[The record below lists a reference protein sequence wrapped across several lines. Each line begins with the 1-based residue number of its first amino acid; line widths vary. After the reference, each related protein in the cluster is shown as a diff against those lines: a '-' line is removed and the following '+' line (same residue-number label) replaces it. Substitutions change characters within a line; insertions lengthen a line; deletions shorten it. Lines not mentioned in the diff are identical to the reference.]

1 VTLEFEPKVANELVA
16 GARQSFIISA
26 ATSGIMMVA
35 ALIAFV
41 LLRRRE
47 ITEEQ
52 LARERHLATLGEMSA
67 VLAHELRN
75 PLASLKGH
83 AQLLAETLPEGEKP
97 KQKADRVVHEAIR
110 LENLTS
116 DLLEFVR
123 TGKIEP
129 TPGDPSGP
137 LRRAS
142 AEVDSARIEVD
153 ASDAPSAWRIDSD
166 RMQQVLAN
174 LLRNAV
180 QASPDDARVRAR
192 VSQEGSTLV
201 YEVSDSGDGISD
213 GDENAIFEPF
223 KTSRVR
229 GTGLGLAVAKR
240 VVELHGGTIRAH
252 NQREGGAVFRIVLPE
267 KIS

>member
-1 VTLEFEPKVANELVA
+1 MANELVA
-16 GARQSFIISA
+16 GARRSFIIST
-26 ATSGIMMVA
+26 ATSGIMLAA
-35 ALIAFV
+35 ALLAFI

-47 ITEEQ
+47 RTEEQ

-83 AQLLAETLPEGEKP
+83 AQLLAESLPEDDKP
-97 KQKADRVVHEAIR
+97 KQKADLVVREAIR
-110 LENLTS
+110 LENLTG

-123 TGKIEP
+123 TGKIDP
-129 TPGDPSGP
+129 VRTDPGAP
-137 LRRAS
+137 LRS
-142 AEVDSARIEVD
+142 AAGEVSSERIDVD
-153 ASDAPSAWRIDSD
+153 TSDAPKSWSLDSD

-180 QASPDDARVRAR
+180 QASPAGKPVSAR
-192 VSQEGSTLV
+192 VSSDKGALI
-201 YEVSDSGDGISD
+201 YEVRDHGEGIPPGEETS
-213 GDENAIFEPF
+213 IFDPF
-223 KTSRVR
+223 RTTRVR

-252 NQREGGAVFRIVLPE
+252 NQSAGGALFRIRLPNKE
-267 KIS
+267 T